1 MNNLYRPACLT
12 AAYAP
17 LPKHLS
23 IQPRQVMPS
32 VNHEWLEKANAEA
45 DSYEYTEQ
53 DAAWD
58 AFQDQVNAQEAGWVM
73 TEEEVTTYKNYDAA
87 CIDIPF

>member
-1 MNNLYRPACLT
+1 MINQEP
-12 AAYAP
+12 
-17 LPKHLS
+17 
-23 IQPRQVMPS
+23 
-32 VNHEWLEKANAEA
+32 

>member
-1 MNNLYRPACLT
+1 MINQEP
-12 AAYAP
+12 
-17 LPKHLS
+17 
-23 IQPRQVMPS
+23 
-32 VNHEWLEKANAEA
+32 

-73 TEEEVTTYKNYDAA
+73 TEEEVSAYQAHVAYYDEQ

>member
-1 MNNLYRPACLT
+1 MINQEP
-12 AAYAP
+12 
-17 LPKHLS
+17 
-23 IQPRQVMPS
+23 
-32 VNHEWLEKANAEA
+32 

-73 TEEEVTTYKNYDAA
+73 TEEEVSAYQAQLNNYDEQ
-87 CIDIPF
+87 CLDIPF

>member
-1 MNNLYRPACLT
+1 MINQEP
-12 AAYAP
+12 
-17 LPKHLS
+17 
-23 IQPRQVMPS
+23 
-32 VNHEWLEKANAEA
+32 

-73 TEEEVTTYKNYDAA
+73 TEEEVTAYKNYDAA
-87 CIDIPF
+87 CIVIPF